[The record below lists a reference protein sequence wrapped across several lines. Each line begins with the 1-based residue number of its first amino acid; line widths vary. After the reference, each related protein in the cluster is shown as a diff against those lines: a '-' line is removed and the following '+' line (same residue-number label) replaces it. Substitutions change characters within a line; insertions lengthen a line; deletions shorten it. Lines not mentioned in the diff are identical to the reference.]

1 LKLGPVDVFDSSGTV
16 SYNGLMLVMQK
27 RLSRG
32 VNLDANYTWSHC
44 IGDVTQASSVGG
56 VGAGLLD
63 PNNRR
68 FDRGNCQ
75 TPTLA
80 GTQALDRRHI
90 FNFTAV
96 LQAPRF
102 NGRALRVAASDWVL
116 SSSLRVL
123 SGAYQTASTGIDQQL
138 FGNGGGIQR
147 PNQILPDPLCADPN
161 ASCWINPAAFAQ
173 PALGTLGNSGRSSIP
188 GPGNWEEDLALS
200 RLFHVHEKMTLEA
213 RGEAFNLTNSF
224 RAGPVTTGR
233 NSPQFGQ
240 ILTALDP
247 RILQVAMKFVF

>member
-1 LKLGPVDVFDSSGTV
+1 
-16 SYNGLMLVMQK
+16 M
-27 RLSRG
+27 
-32 VNLDANYTWSHC
+32 NLDANYTWSHC
-44 IGDVTQASSVGG
+44 IGDITQASSVGG
-56 VGAGLLD
+56 VQAGLLD

-90 FNFTAV
+90 LNFTAV

-102 NGRALRVAASDWVL
+102 QDRRLRVAASDWVL
-116 SSSLRVL
+116 SSSLRIL

-138 FGNGGGIQR
+138 AGNGGGIQR
-147 PNQILPDPLCADPN
+147 PNQVLADPLCANPN
-161 ASCWINPAAFAQ
+161 PSCWINPAAFAQ

-188 GPGNWEEDLALS
+188 GPGTWEEDMALS
-200 RLFHVHEKMTLEA
+200 RLFHLRERMTMEA

-240 ILTALDP
+240 ILTAQDP